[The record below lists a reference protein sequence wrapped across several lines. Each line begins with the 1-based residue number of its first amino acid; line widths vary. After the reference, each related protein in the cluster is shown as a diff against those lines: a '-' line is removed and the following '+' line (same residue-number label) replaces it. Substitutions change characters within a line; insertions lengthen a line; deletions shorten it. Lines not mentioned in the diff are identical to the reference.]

1 MDIINNITWLKIQIL
16 ETEKIA
22 DMVKDHPLMA
32 ENWLRRV
39 RQLKGQLKK
48 TNANSR

>member
-1 MDIINNITWLKIQIL
+1 MKTITWLKIKIL

-32 ENWLRRV
+32 ENWLGRV
-39 RQLKGQLKK
+39 RQLKGELKK